1 MRSATSCS
9 KTLIRS
15 DWRRFWPVAF
25 LYAFISFF
33 MLPLLL
39 WINGRAQYGESAYV
53 GVLHA
58 AETTLGVLPGF
69 VTLNFFF
76 GLFVAMAVYSY
87 LMTGRSVGLMH
98 ALPVSRERQ
107 FLGHFA
113 AGLSMLTAANLLTV
127 LLAVLMEIVT
137 GGVDISSLLV
147 WLAVTEVS
155 GFFFLSF
162 GSLCAMITGWLLAVP
177 VIYLGLNFVVAAY
190 RLILGALADILY
202 RNLDYT
208 AFSPAIVEW
217 LTPLVRLINASGQL
231 YQYTTLRPGESG
243 TVTAKPELLPA
254 LAVYAAAGLAMA
266 GLALVL
272 YRRRHSETAGDAVAF
287 RPLKPVVRYVISV
300 AAGLTLGTLV
310 HQMIHWDSR
319 NVVTLILW
327 QMLMGTL
334 TYCAVEMLLRKSYKI
349 FDRRTAA
356 GLLALWLVMAG
367 ICGGMKLDVFGLEKW
382 TPAPEKVEAV
392 QVYGSF
398 MSAEADDP
406 DTIKAA
412 IELHKALTDDGGQLT
427 GEGRGVWNVEY
438 RLKNGTEARRTYNV
452 NLDNPAVY
460 QAMTA
465 LMNRPEIR
473 RGLLMDDYGRFG
485 DTFTGGYAS
494 CYTNDRDVVLSAEQC
509 LKLYRALEAD
519 MGRDVSPETQLC
531 TASNIWVE
539 LTTTEGDY
547 ILRQIRPDCADTIAV
562 LLELGVID
570 SEEDLEFVEYGH
582 SIVVD

>member
-1 MRSATSCS
+1 MRFATSCS
-9 KTLIRS
+9 KTLIRC

-33 MLPLLL
+33 MLPLPL
-39 WINGRAQYGESAYV
+39 WINRNTAVDVGSSSLGRDTAGL
-53 GVLHA
+53 VLDM
-58 AETTLGVLPGF
+58 LPGF
-69 VTLNFFF
+69 VILTFFF
-76 GLFVAMAVYSY
+76 GLILAMAVYSY
-87 LMTGRSVGLMH
+87 LMTARSVGLMH
-98 ALPVSRERQ
+98 ALPVRRDRQ
-107 FLGHFA
+107 FLIHFL
-113 AGLSMLTAANLLTV
+113 AGLSMLTAANALTF
-127 LLAVLMEIVT
+127 LLALGMETVS
-137 GGVDISSLLV
+137 GGVEIRSLLL
-147 WLAVTEVS
+147 WLMVTELT
-155 GFFFLSF
+155 GFFFLAF
-162 GSLCAMITGWLLAVP
+162 ASLCAVITGWLLAVP
-177 VIYLGLNFVVAAY
+177 VIYAGFNFVTLVYWA
-190 RLILGALADILY
+190 ILNGLAGILHPSY
-202 RNLDYT
+202 VDVS
-208 AFSPAIVEW
+208 FSNSAVVW
-217 LTPLVRLINASGQL
+217 LTPVVKLADATGHRFPR
-231 YQYTTLRPGESG
+231 TLRPGFTADWLPPG
-243 TVTAKPELLPA
+243 AIHTVLI
-254 LAVYAAAGLAMA
+254 YAAAGVAMMA
-266 GLALVL
+266 LALLL

-287 RPLKPVVRYVISV
+287 QALRPVARYMISI
-300 AAGLTLGTLV
+300 AGGLGLGTLV
-310 HQMIHWDSR
+310 YRMVSWGGR
-319 NVVTLILW
+319 NTVSLILW
-327 QMLMGTL
+327 QILMGTL

-356 GLLALWLVMAG
+356 GLLALWLVVAG

-427 GEGRGVWNVEY
+427 GEGRGVWNVVY